1 MRTRYYNPEVKRFIN
16 QDTVLGSITNSQSLN
31 RYAYVQGNPISLID
45 PFGMSPSDG
54 KNAVGHTLLDFMG
67 LIPGIGFVFDAANS
81 AWYVSE
87 GNYTMAALSAFS
99 AIPGLGDAVSA
110 GMLATKGA
118 KAAELCKII
127 KKLGCVAKVAENA
140 GEMAINANNAF
151 TDIKEGTVGIGTVAS
166 LLAAGLNGF
175 GIYASIKRYRSVS
188 VDTGKVT
195 EGVEGGNKVSEN
207 YSGKSSSNIS
217 QLLADRPE
225 LSGTNREKLLSMV
238 QNNKLATYINEVYR
252 PGASIGDGGTADAL
266 ISEFYE
272 GNSRHLIK
280 AKGRLNEINKMINSG
295 TLGLND
301 LDIAEAL
308 RDDLEYA
315 IKLFE

>member
-1 MRTRYYNPEVKRFIN
+1 
-16 QDTVLGSITNSQSLN
+16 
-31 RYAYVQGNPISLID
+31 
-45 PFGMSPSDG
+45 
-54 KNAVGHTLLDFMG
+54 
-67 LIPGIGFVFDAANS
+67 
-81 AWYVSE
+81 
-87 GNYTMAALSAFS
+87 MAALAAFA

-127 KKLGCVAKVAENA
+127 KKLGYAAKVAENV
-140 GEMAINANNAF
+140 GEIATNATNMYVDYA
-151 TDIKEGTVGIGTVAS
+151 IKEKEFGVDTVAN
-166 LLAAGLNGF
+166 LLALGLNGF
-175 GIYASIKRYRSVS
+175 GIYASIKRYNSISLDSPSVN
-188 VDTGKVT
+188 TGKVT
-195 EGVEGGNKVSEN
+195 EGVEGGNMVSEN
-207 YSGKSSSNIS
+207 YYGKSSSIIS
-217 QLLADRPE
+217 QLLENRPE
-225 LSGTNREKLLSMV
+225 LSGTTREKLLSTV

-252 PGASIGDGGTADAL
+252 PGASIGDGGTADVL

-280 AKGRLNEINKMINSG
+280 AKGRLNEINKLINSG

-315 IKLFE
+315 IKLFD